1 MRPFETDYAGW
12 WRGHCKTLESAI
24 VAAVRHVVNDGYSRC
39 TITNKETGEIVARVS
54 LADSRKSATVTMV
67 KALPKRAR

>member
-24 VAAVRHVVNDGYSRC
+24 VAATRKVVYDGFSRC
-39 TITNKETGEIVARVS
+39 TITNKETGQIVARVE
-54 LADSRKSATVTMV
+54 LQAHRKSATITMV
-67 KALPKRAR
+67 KALPKRTS